1 MVSISCMGVIRNYT
15 VNVGLISSRP
25 SVIGMVTKAEC
36 LLDTMQ
42 YIGCQ
47 LIVVIYVV
55 VCCTMFCSA
64 SLVAM

>member
-1 MVSISCMGVIRNYT
+1 MGVIRNYT

-55 VCCTMFCSA
+55 VCCCLLHHVLFCKFGSNV
-64 SLVAM
+64 SE